1 MDSIFSIYILYRK
14 YEDEIESMSS
24 IQKPTNT
31 KKKTKI
37 KINKQIKKEK

>member
-14 YEDEIESMSS
+14 YEEEIENMSR

>member
-14 YEDEIESMSS
+14 YEEEIESMSR

-31 KKKTKI
+31 KKTKI